1 MSVLPSVSKV
11 FERVLYAQ
19 IYDYFSKN
27 KMLFCSQYGF
37 RKLHSTEYAILEVMD
52 RVIKEMD
59 QNRFPINI
67 YLDLSKAFDTLD
79 HKILLHKLEYYGLKD
94 NTLHLLKSYLDTR
107 CQYIEYNNCQSKFL
121 TINCG
126 VPQGSILGPL
136 LFIIYMNDLHLATN
150 ICHPII
156 YADDS
161 TLTITLQSTGDL
173 ISEEAINKELHNVH
187 DWLKLNKLSLNASK
201 TKGMIFHTS
210 QRNISYPKLYM
221 QNTQIEFV
229 KHFNLLGVVLDEN
242 ISWREHLNLI

>member
-1 MSVLPSVSKV
+1 
-11 FERVLYAQ
+11 
-19 IYDYFSKN
+19 
-27 KMLFCSQYGF
+27 
-37 RKLHSTEYAILEVMD
+37 
-52 RVIKEMD
+52 
-59 QNRFPINI
+59 
-67 YLDLSKAFDTLD
+67 
-79 HKILLHKLEYYGLKD
+79 
-94 NTLHLLKSYLDTR
+94 
-107 CQYIEYNNCQSKFL
+107 
-121 TINCG
+121 
-126 VPQGSILGPL
+126 
-136 LFIIYMNDLHLATN
+136 MNDLHLATN

-161 TLTITLQSTGDL
+161 TLTTTLQSTGDL

-242 ISWREHLNLI
+242 ISWREHLNLM

>member
-1 MSVLPSVSKV
+1 
-11 FERVLYAQ
+11 
-19 IYDYFSKN
+19 
-27 KMLFCSQYGF
+27 
-37 RKLHSTEYAILEVMD
+37 
-52 RVIKEMD
+52 
-59 QNRFPINI
+59 
-67 YLDLSKAFDTLD
+67 
-79 HKILLHKLEYYGLKD
+79 
-94 NTLHLLKSYLDTR
+94 
-107 CQYIEYNNCQSKFL
+107 
-121 TINCG
+121 
-126 VPQGSILGPL
+126 
-136 LFIIYMNDLHLATN
+136 MNDLHLATN

-161 TLTITLQSTGDL
+161 TLTTTLQSTGDL

-221 QNTQIEFV
+221 QDTHIEFV